1 MIDLTQF
8 DINCVFYGEP
18 SINTVMDNS
27 NFIRLVYSN
36 KNMVLSSIFLLINMK
51 IIQSE
56 KYFNKY
62 KYTFNTAININ
73 EIHKIIKIERD
84 MLTRV
89 NILGKFPV
97 YRISEQ
103 IQSGSIKLF
112 GLEFAN
118 NEFDIKTNEEHSL
131 PENRFIIKLSGL
143 WENETEYGITYKFI
157 KYSPNSTIVVSA
169 TASNSNS
176 NSNININM
184 AYRIQPTSHLLRR
197 IAE

>member
-1 MIDLTQF
+1 MIELAQF

-36 KNMVLSSIFLLINMK
+36 KTMVLSSIFLLINMK

-73 EIHKIIKIERD
+73 EIQKIIKIERD
-84 MLTRV
+84 MLTKV
-89 NILGKFPV
+89 NISGKNPV

-103 IQSGSIKLF
+103 IQGGSIKLF
-112 GLEFAN
+112 GIEFAN
-118 NEFDIKTNEEHSL
+118 NEFEIKTNEEYSM

-157 KYSPNSTIVVSA
+157 KYSPNSTVAA
-169 TASNSNS
+169 TANNS

-184 AYRIQPTSHLLRR
+184 AYRIQSTSHLLRR